1 MPDCTWPADRPVL
14 VAASTPAD
22 ARLVED
28 ALAELG
34 LSHVLAEDG
43 VEAMQALCRRPSPFA
58 AVVVGERVGRVS
70 GFTLCGLARDAG
82 YALPMLLLT
91 GDDSRWTAERA
102 ARLRLAVLAAAPG
115 PEDKWPACSRSPWRP
130 SVHRRRLRVDFVQ
143 GGPMPVQR
151 LKEFLDEHQVKYVV
165 ISHSRAFT
173 TQEIAAATHIPGKD
187 LAKTVIVEIDGRTA
201 MAVLPGSQ
209 KVDLALLR
217 DALGAERVALA
228 KEGAFKDRFPEC
240 DLGAMPPFGNLYGM
254 PVYVADSL
262 TEDEEIAFNAGS
274 HDQLVKLAYR
284 DFERLVQPEVMR
296 FAVNA

>member
-1 MPDCTWPADRPVL
+1 
-14 VAASTPAD
+14 
-22 ARLVED
+22 
-28 ALAELG
+28 
-34 LSHVLAEDG
+34 
-43 VEAMQALCRRPSPFA
+43 
-58 AVVVGERVGRVS
+58 
-70 GFTLCGLARDAG
+70 
-82 YALPMLLLT
+82 
-91 GDDSRWTAERA
+91 
-102 ARLRLAVLAAAPG
+102 
-115 PEDKWPACSRSPWRP
+115 
-130 SVHRRRLRVDFVQ
+130 
-143 GGPMPVQR
+143 MPVQR
-151 LKEFLDEHQVKYVV
+151 LKDFLDEHQVKYVL

-173 TQEIAAATHIPGKD
+173 TQEIAAATHIPGKE
-187 LAKTVIVEIDGRTA
+187 LAKTVIVEIDGKTA

-254 PVYVADSL
+254 AVYVADSL

-274 HDQLVKLAYR
+274 HTQLVKLAYR